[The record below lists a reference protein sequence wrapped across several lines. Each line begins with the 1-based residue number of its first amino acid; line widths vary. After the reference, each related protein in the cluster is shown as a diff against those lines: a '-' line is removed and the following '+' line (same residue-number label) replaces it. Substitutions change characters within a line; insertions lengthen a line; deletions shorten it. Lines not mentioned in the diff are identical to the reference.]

1 MKKFNFSP
9 GGGAGNDQGGSARV
23 RRRSGVQRVRDVRR
37 AMRKKIELLQ
47 KMQQLN
53 N

>member
-23 RRRSGVQRVRDVRR
+23 RRRARSGSTSN
-37 AMRKKIELLQ
+37 AEE
-47 KMQQLN
+47 N
-53 N
+53 